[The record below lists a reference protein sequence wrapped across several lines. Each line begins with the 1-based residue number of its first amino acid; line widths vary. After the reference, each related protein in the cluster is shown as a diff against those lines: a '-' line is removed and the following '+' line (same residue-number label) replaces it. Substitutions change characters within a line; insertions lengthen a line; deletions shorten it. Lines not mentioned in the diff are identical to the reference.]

1 MDKWGP
7 GWIPQ
12 WCKDTAKERNF
23 NPADIT
29 TWNVHYDDC
38 KEPWIMCHHKSS
50 PSPILNLVDTFG
62 RLPVKTRQ
70 YVRHIITLPAENG
83 WAYNAN
89 GNIAFFGTT
98 LTNLNVHLH
107 ESAHSLDLQNAYK
120 DKPLHS
126 SQKWL
131 SEYAQDSKVPDPYA
145 QTNQIE
151 NVAQNTV
158 ITAYERN
165 VPNGFHGIN
174 KDSKSIF
181 HQWATVDTEQR
192 EAGKLLIPGGKCGPR
207 LKNSDPVKISGV
219 AMRIQA
225 QMLLEQ
231 KPDVSLSAETEV
243 LPDVEYSTL
252 NSCAEMFFK
261 HLDGDENGVE
271 VMEDVEFSTEKSDWE
286 AFNLDA
292 VKEAEDAGT
301 EEL

>member
-1 MDKWGP
+1 
-7 GWIPQ
+7 
-12 WCKDTAKERNF
+12 
-23 NPADIT
+23 
-29 TWNVHYDDC
+29 
-38 KEPWIMCHHKSS
+38 MCHHKDS

-70 YVRHIITLPAENG
+70 YVRHIITLPAKNG

-89 GNIAFFGTT
+89 GNIAFFGTPMT
-98 LTNLNVHLH
+98 DLNVHLH
-107 ESAHSLDLQNAYK
+107 EAAHSLDLQHAYK

-126 SQKWL
+126 SSKWL

-174 KDSKSIF
+174 KHSDSIF

-192 EAGKLLIPGGKCGPR
+192 EAGKLLVPGGKCGSR
-207 LKNSDPVKISGV
+207 LKNSDSVRISGT

-225 QMLLEQ
+225 QIKKLLDE

-243 LPDVEYSTL
+243 LPDVEYSTQ

-261 HLDGDENGVE
+261 EVDVEDGEEAEVE
-271 VMEDVEFSTEKSDWE
+271 VNEDVEFSTEESDWK
-286 AFNLDA
+286 AFNLA
-292 VKEAEDAGT
+292 PVIEGAET
-301 EEL
+301 EMEEL